1 MCKCAEGVVV
11 VHGVEP
17 ERAQQEQHKL
27 VLGHGVVSVVPHES
41 DSPEQGKREKGAR
54 GGGVLTQWQEKVA
67 RRRWTTRKQPV
78 MG

>member
-17 ERAQQEQHKL
+17 ERAQQEQHEL
-27 VLGHGVVSVVPHES
+27 VLGHGVVSVVPHEG

-54 GGGVLTQWQEKVA
+54 GGGVLTLGQIGDEQQQIDDERA
-67 RRRWTTRKQPV
+67 
-78 MG
+78 GAGG